1 MMDHS
6 EAIGLA
12 EGPDLVAKA
21 LVELPLFLPT
31 MLSVFE
37 RSVYRRRTEEH
48 VKQPARALVL
58 GTW

>member
-6 EAIGLA
+6 AAIGLA

-31 MLSVFE
+31 TISVFE
-37 RSVYRRRTEEH
+37 RSVCRRRTEEH
-48 VKQPARALVL
+48 AKQPVRVLVQE
-58 GTW
+58 T